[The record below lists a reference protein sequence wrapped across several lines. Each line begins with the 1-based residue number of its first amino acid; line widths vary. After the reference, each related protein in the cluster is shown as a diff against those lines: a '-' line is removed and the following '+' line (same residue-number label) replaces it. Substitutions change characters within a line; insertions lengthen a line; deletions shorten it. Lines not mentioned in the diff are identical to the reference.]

1 LLAIQVIYA
10 CFFIIYESIF
20 IFLIFTS
27 GSYELEEDLVKKKM
41 KNYRK
46 ANTESRIAIKKV
58 AIQSSDESIQLYED
72 ERKSL

>member
-1 LLAIQVIYA
+1 MP
-10 CFFIIYESIF
+10 SIF

-27 GSYELEEDLVKKKM
+27 GSYELEEGFVKKKM

-46 ANTESRIAIKKV
+46 ANTESKIAIKKV
-58 AIQSSDESIQLYED
+58 AIQSSVESIQLYGD

>member
-1 LLAIQVIYA
+1 MQVQMP
-10 CFFIIYESIF
+10 SIF

-27 GSYELEEDLVKKKM
+27 GSYELEEDFVKKKI

-46 ANTESRIAIKKV
+46 ANTESKIAIKKV

-72 ERKSL
+72 EQKSL

>member
-1 LLAIQVIYA
+1 MQVHMP
-10 CFFIIYESIF
+10 SIF

>member
-1 LLAIQVIYA
+1 MP
-10 CFFIIYESIF
+10 SIF

-58 AIQSSDESIQLYED
+58 VIQSSDESIQLYED